1 MKKTLTKLFYEYI
14 GDSVLII
21 LMIFITLVYFLRA
34 EPVLSFTNSSNFS
47 NIILLIGGLVTF
59 RLYKRTQF
67 DKKRDV
73 ANIILLEIQNA
84 ENNFRAIFTTLNNL
98 PSSLPEDII
107 VMPTESWNR
116 YKYLFVNDFDKNQWN
131 SLNNFYSDCQ
141 LLDNALNA
149 YHSSFQKNEEQYRV
163 NIQKTSCN
171 YVKEFLEKPS
181 NLKVSPQNEKQIQ
194 DKIDLFTSIYLKSAR
209 VYTPQ
214 KPMIDAKRII
224 SVINTNLSLTSVGD
238 ILKKF
243 SKG

>member
-98 PSSLPEDII
+98 P
-107 VMPTESWNR
+107 
-116 YKYLFVNDFDKNQWN
+116 
-131 SLNNFYSDCQ
+131 
-141 LLDNALNA
+141 
-149 YHSSFQKNEEQYRV
+149 
-163 NIQKTSCN
+163 
-171 YVKEFLEKPS
+171 
-181 NLKVSPQNEKQIQ
+181 
-194 DKIDLFTSIYLKSAR
+194 
-209 VYTPQ
+209 
-214 KPMIDAKRII
+214 
-224 SVINTNLSLTSVGD
+224 
-238 ILKKF
+238 
-243 SKG
+243 